1 MKKLLSILLAALIL
15 PVVGTETVNA
25 DATDMTTKAACQLGA
40 LVTKGTVKTAKFVAK
55 DPYARGVVTGL
66 ALYIPVRYAVNK
78 LSPFKSSVKRKAVN
92 PLVKCFRAAKR
103 GTYKVVTNPVCTAL
117 MASAITYKLTR

>member
-78 LSPFKSSVKRKAVN
+78 LSP
-92 PLVKCFRAAKR
+92 LVKYFRAAKR